1 MMKRGSWQ
9 RFNSLTSRE
18 RELLALLLAGRV
30 NKQMAADLERSEDA
44 VKAHRGQITRKMRA
58 KSLIDLV

>member
-1 MMKRGSWQ
+1 
-9 RFNSLTSRE
+9 
-18 RELLALLLAGRV
+18 
-30 NKQMAADLERSEDA
+30 MAADLARSEDA